1 MQDWRR
7 HSIFWPL
14 LLIAAGVLLLMNNLG
29 NLPGTTWDTV
39 SRLWPL
45 LLIAAGLDGF
55 WRGQGFAGAT
65 VVTGLGVIFLMGN
78 LGYLSFTAWDLILR
92 LWPIFLVAI
101 GLDIIIG
108 RQRPWSAAVGV
119 LIGLFITAG
128 IYWLIISAPFTSD
141 YKTEEITF
149 NLNNATTARGTIA
162 MPVGKLELSSGAESD
177 TLLTGTLHMNSN
189 EEFSKSLSFNGSTTI
204 FRLDSHGYAAFVP
217 FSRSGGQENWLIRVN
232 PAPTY
237 NLTLQMAAGDM
248 VINLGG
254 LKFSNL
260 LIETAVGKVTI
271 KLPSEGPLR
280 GTIKTAVGETVLYV
294 PTGVPVRLT
303 LDKGLT
309 SLVYPPDFRM
319 NDDVLTSPN
328 FSSGSATI
336 DLKLDHAV
344 GSVRIEYLS
353 KE

>member
-1 MQDWRR
+1 
-7 HSIFWPL
+7 
-14 LLIAAGVLLLMNNLG
+14 MNNLG
-29 NLPGTTWDTV
+29 NLPGTTWDVV

-55 WRGQGFAGAT
+55 WRGQGYAGAT

-92 LWPIFLVAI
+92 LWPIFLVAL
-101 GLDIIIG
+101 GLDIILG
-108 RQRPWSAAVGV
+108 RQRPWSAALGV

-128 IYWLIISAPFTSD
+128 IFWLITSAPFTSD
-141 YKTEEITF
+141 YKTEEVTF
-149 NLNNATTARGTIA
+149 NLNNATAARGTIA

-177 TLLTGTLHMNSN
+177 TLLTGALHMNSN
-189 EEFSKSLSFNGSTTI
+189 EEFSKSLTFNGNTTT
-204 FRLDSHGYAAFVP
+204 FRLDSHGFAAFVP
-217 FSRSGGQENWLIRVN
+217 FSRSGGQEDWVIHVN

-254 LKFSNL
+254 LKFSDL
-260 LIETAVGKVTI
+260 SIQTAVGKATI

-280 GTIKTAVGETVLYV
+280 GTIKTAVGETVIYV
-294 PTGVPVRLT
+294 PSGVPVRLT
-303 LDKGLT
+303 FDKGLV
-309 SLVYPPDFRM
+309 SFVYPPNF
-319 NDDVLTSPN
+319 NLNHDVLTSPN
-328 FSSGSATI
+328 FSSGGAAI
-336 DLKLDHAV
+336 DLKIDHAL
-344 GSVRIEYLS
+344 GSIRVEYLS